1 MLRTL
6 FGMLL
11 LCAAG
16 CGGSL
21 RGMVRDHV
29 AQRGQVLREW
39 SVGDEERMIV
49 REGNRVVEYRILSSQ
64 VGISSS
70 APAEILFAVDTVIG
84 ECYTGFTG
92 HTPLPCD
99 RVARDPD
106 MRPYA
111 EQAMAPP
118 PAATPPTSAQR

>member
-1 MLRTL
+1 MIRTIV
-6 FGMLL
+6 GMSLL
-11 LCAAG
+11 GAIG

-39 SVGDEERMIV
+39 QLGNEERMIV

-70 APAEILFAVDTVIG
+70 AHAEILYAVDTVIG

-111 EQAMAPP
+111 EQAIG
-118 PAATPPTSAQR
+118 PTSTAPVAAQR